1 MFQRLIP
8 LEIENKPAIT
18 LQKLLAKVP
27 SSAYVPAEF
36 WILAGIFWLEK
47 KMMDQERSL
56 AATILSIFRAKFAGG
71 KPYGEFYCF

>member
-36 WILAGIFWLEK
+36 WILAGIFPLGANKNWNEACKLGC
-47 KMMDQERSL
+47 SL
-56 AATILSIFRAKFAGG
+56 SLF
-71 KPYGEFYCF
+71 